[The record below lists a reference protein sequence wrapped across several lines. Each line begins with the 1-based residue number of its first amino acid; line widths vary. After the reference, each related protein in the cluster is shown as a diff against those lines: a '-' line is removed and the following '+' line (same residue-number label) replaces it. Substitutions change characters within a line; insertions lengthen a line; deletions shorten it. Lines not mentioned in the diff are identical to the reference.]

1 MNLQG
6 RLDKLERALPPSP
19 VADPYD
25 LPRVPRNPWQRSA
38 AALPPSP
45 VADPYD
51 PSDILLMLSDDEA
64 RHLAAELSALVTG
77 EHAEDVDYER
87 AAAPLRKR
95 MAYLRKRGG
104 ATDGN

>member
-1 MNLQG
+1 V
-6 RLDKLERALPPSP
+6 
-19 VADPYD
+19 VAHSEPA
-25 LPRVPRNPWQRSA
+25 SA
-38 AALPPSP
+38 AGEAGAGTTGTRGRHRGPLRHPFD
-45 VADPYD
+45 AEC
-51 PSDILLMLSDDEA
+51 DEA

-104 ATDGN
+104 AADGSGK